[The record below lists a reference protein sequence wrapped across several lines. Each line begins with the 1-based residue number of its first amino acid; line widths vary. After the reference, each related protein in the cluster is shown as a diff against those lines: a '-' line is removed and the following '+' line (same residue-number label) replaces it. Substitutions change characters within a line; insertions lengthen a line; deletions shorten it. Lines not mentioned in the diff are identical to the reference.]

1 MSGTNLAHWYDA
13 IVPGSVYRDLLDNQV
28 INNPYYRYNEYEIKA
43 LMEHDYFY
51 RREFI
56 LPKTFFKKHN
66 YLICHGLDTL
76 ATIILNGEVIAH
88 TNNMHRT
95 YRFEVTPYLKE
106 GKNLI
111 EFCFASPL
119 RYVDEKVKQCP
130 LHEGAIRRFSHLRK
144 AHYMFGWDW
153 GPELPD
159 AGIWQDIFLESTDVG
174 YIDDVHVAQQ
184 HKDNKVILN
193 ITCKNVLITNDA
205 IVQLIIISPQG
216 IVIGKYVDKALDQNM
231 FIVEIN
237 NPELWWPVGY
247 GEQPL
252 YKLEVSLRNEKEEN
266 DKRELRIGLRSIKLH
281 REKDCYGESFTFI
294 VNGTPIFLKGANYI
308 PEDIIL
314 SRTNKERTKKLL
326 ESAIIA
332 NHNCIRVW
340 GGGYY
345 PRDYFYDLCD
355 EMGILVWQDLMF
367 ACSVYN
373 VEDPSLLETIIPEI
387 HDNLKRI
394 KHHPS
399 LLIICGNNEIEQMVV
414 NWNIPDKEIAQQY
427 YLFLFEDLLPKVVK
441 EVYPDCLYWP
451 SSPSSGGK
459 LHDPNSDK
467 YGDMHYWGVWHENKP
482 ITSFREYY
490 PALISE
496 FGIQSF
502 PSLETIESFTLPE
515 DRNIFSYVMECHQK
529 DVGANAKIVNYI
541 GKMFKFP
548 NDFDSLVYLSQLI
561 QAEGCR
567 YAVEHLRRH
576 YGRCMGAIYWQLNDC
591 WPVASW
597 SSIDYYH
604 RWKALHYHSK
614 KFFAKVLL
622 SLEETD
628 GDVTIYITNETNKP
642 IKGNVIWKLIDFYGK
657 RFFENVI
664 DVEVPSYSSKKIDE
678 IIFKLDLDKKM
689 NTVFYAQ
696 LIVNDEL
703 ISENS
708 VSFAPDKHLHL
719 PKATINYELENEG
732 MHYTLTLR
740 SDVFCKFVEVTVRQE
755 DIIFSDN
762 YFHLL
767 PNIPRTITF
776 ACSKDKKEIIKNLQI
791 RSLIDSF

>member
-1 MSGTNLAHWYDA
+1 MARH
-13 IVPGSVYRDLLDNQV
+13 
-28 INNPYYRYNEYEIKA
+28 
-43 LMEHDYFY
+43 
-51 RREFI
+51 
-56 LPKTFFKKHN
+56 
-66 YLICHGLDTL
+66 
-76 ATIILNGEVIAH
+76 
-88 TNNMHRT
+88 
-95 YRFEVTPYLKE
+95 
-106 GKNLI
+106 
-111 EFCFASPL
+111 
-119 RYVDEKVKQCP
+119 
-130 LHEGAIRRFSHLRK
+130 
-144 AHYMFGWDW
+144 
-153 GPELPD
+153 
-159 AGIWQDIFLESTDVG
+159 FLESTDVG

-205 IVQLIIISPQG
+205 IVQLIITNPQG

-308 PEDIIL
+308 PEDNIL

-399 LLIICGNNEIEQMVV
+399 LLIICGNNEVEQMVV

-628 GDVTIYITNETNKP
+628 GDVAIYITNETNKP

-664 DVEVPSYSSKKIDE
+664 DVEVPSYSSKKLDE

-732 MHYTLTLR
+732 MYYTLTLR

-767 PNIPRTITF
+767 PNIPRTIIF